1 MEELNS
7 PIHHEISWSKA
18 HKYFKTP
25 AMNLMKS
32 KIEKLK
38 LMYTMIRY
46 SGSYS
51 QKIVETF
58 FDKYLGHHKIVRWR
72 DGFPIYSSFVPP
84 IWSDASAHLMGA
96 TFFGLVADKQIPF
109 QMNVAVTDIC
119 NAQCSHCSFY
129 NGIHDENR
137 TMLSKN
143 EYKWL
148 ISQAQSIGISHI
160 GFVWWEPLMSED
172 FFEILADVDTKK
184 SITTLFTNGYF
195 LEENVERLNKLWL
208 TTIAVSLDSPDL
220 HMHEKLRVLPW
231 LKERLIRG
239 IEKARKYNFNLVLS
253 VCLFEGNYFHFS
265 RYMELARKMG
275 FHEVLLLPAIP
286 TWRLKNKP
294 LKVSISGGRAL
305 KKMVDKYN
313 QNCDYPPIYHYSW
326 ISSSASLWCQG
337 GKKYIYISPYGDLL
351 HCDFASKSY
360 GNIKD
365 DTLSDLLFGNKKL
378 CGF

>member
-1 MEELNS
+1 
-7 PIHHEISWSKA
+7 
-18 HKYFKTP
+18 
-25 AMNLMKS
+25 MKS

-72 DGFPIYSSFVPP
+72 DGLPIYSSFVPP

-360 GNIKD
+360 GNLKD